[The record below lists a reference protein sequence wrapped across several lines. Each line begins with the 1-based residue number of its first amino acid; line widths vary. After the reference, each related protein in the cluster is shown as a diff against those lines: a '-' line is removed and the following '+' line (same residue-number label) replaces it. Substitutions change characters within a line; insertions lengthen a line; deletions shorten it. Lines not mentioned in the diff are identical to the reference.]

1 MTRNKIA
8 KLDPEGLIQPYA
20 FDFYRVA
27 IYDAARSA
35 ISAFLAY
42 GEELNGSGNKAE
54 VTRHLQDALSHCS
67 AISRFFWPQ
76 RKAGPVGIYRGA
88 ELRRI
93 YEIRDDSPLRNRDLR
108 NALEH
113 FDEEIDKWLVKVPVG
128 PIVASPIIGDHSII
142 ADGFGHAFKVVD
154 PDNDIFV
161 LLGKKFEFGS
171 ICREVARLLTDE
183 KNEDQ
188 AK

>member
-1 MTRNKIA
+1 MTRHKIA
-8 KLDPEGLIQPYA
+8 KLDPESVIPPYA
-20 FDFYRVA
+20 FEFYRVA
-27 IYDAARSA
+27 IDDAARSA

-42 GEELNGSGNKAE
+42 GEELNGSRNEAE
-54 VTRHLQDALSHCS
+54 VARHLQDALSHCA

-76 RKAGPVGIYRGA
+76 WKAGPVGTYRGA
-88 ELRRI
+88 ELRRM
-93 YEIRDDSPLRNRDLR
+93 YHVRDDSPLHNRGLR

-113 FDEEIDKWLVKVPVG
+113 FDEEIDKWLMKVPVG
-128 PIVASPIIGDHSII
+128 PIVASPVIGDHSII
-142 ADGFGHAFKVVD
+142 DDGFGHAFKVVD

-161 LLGKKFEFGS
+161 ILGEKFEFGS

-188 AK
+188 EK